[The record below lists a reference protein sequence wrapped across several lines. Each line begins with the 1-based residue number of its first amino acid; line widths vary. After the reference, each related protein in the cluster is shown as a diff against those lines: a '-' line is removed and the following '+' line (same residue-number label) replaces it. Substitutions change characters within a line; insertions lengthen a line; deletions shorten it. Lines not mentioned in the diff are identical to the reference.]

1 LAKALGVERINTLA
15 SFSGMSRDDMLSG
28 LSQQLPD
35 VIDRLT
41 PDGRLPTEQ
50 EAARFV

>member
-1 LAKALGVERINTLA
+1 
-15 SFSGMSRDDMLSG
+15 
-28 LSQQLPD
+28 LPD

-50 EAARFV
+50 EIARFV

>member
-1 LAKALGVERINTLA
+1 LAKALGVDRINTLA
-15 SFSGMSRDDMLSG
+15 SFSGVSRDDMLSG

-41 PDGRLPTEQ
+41 PDTEQ

>member
-1 LAKALGVERINTLA
+1 
-15 SFSGMSRDDMLSG
+15 MSRDDLLNG

-50 EAARFV
+50 EAARFI